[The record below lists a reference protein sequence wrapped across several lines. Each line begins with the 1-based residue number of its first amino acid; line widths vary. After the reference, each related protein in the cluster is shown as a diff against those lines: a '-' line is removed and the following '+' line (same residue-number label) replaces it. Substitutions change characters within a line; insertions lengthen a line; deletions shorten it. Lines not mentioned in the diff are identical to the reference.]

1 MCPSRRRELEMTDLS
16 SESKMRAAM
25 RSRRRRLKLG
35 LAAALATM
43 VLVAPT
49 ALARPAGAGAGAGLA
64 HLGDG
69 PSGVLTASATAPAT
83 SGVVLHRDGSKAVPF
98 RAYPVASESSH
109 RVALRRD
116 GSKAE
121 PFVADLAPTVAP
133 AADGFDWGDAAV
145 GGGAVMIVG
154 LLGLAAIGAYGGHRA
169 RTA

>member
-1 MCPSRRRELEMTDLS
+1 MTDLS

-25 RSRRRRLKLG
+25 RSRRRRLRLG

-43 VLVAPT
+43 VLVTPT

-64 HLGDG
+64 HLGHG
-69 PSGVLTASATAPAT
+69 QSGVLTASATPPAT
-83 SGVVLHRDGSKAVPF
+83 SHVVLHRDGSKAVPF
-98 RAYPVASESSH
+98 
-109 RVALRRD
+109 
-116 GSKAE
+116 
-121 PFVADLAPTVAP
+121 VADVAPTGAP

>member
-1 MCPSRRRELEMTDLS
+1 MTDLS

-64 HLGDG
+64 HLGHE
-69 PSGVLTASATAPAT
+69 PSGVLTASATPAAT
-83 SGVVLHRDGSKAVPF
+83 GDVVLHRDGSKAVPF
-98 RAYPVASESSH
+98 RANPVASESSR
-109 RVALRRD
+109 RVDLRRD
-116 GSKAE
+116 GSKADT
-121 PFVADLAPTVAP
+121 FVADLAPTVAP
-133 AADGFDWGDAAV
+133 AADGFDWGDAAL
-145 GGGAVMIVG
+145 GGGAVMILG

>member
-1 MCPSRRRELEMTDLS
+1 MADLS
-16 SESKMRAAM
+16 SESKMVAAL

-64 HLGDG
+64 HLGQET
-69 PSGVLTASATAPAT
+69 SGVSTDSATPPAA
-83 SGVVLHRDGSKAVPF
+83 GDVVLHRDGSKA
-98 RAYPVASESSH
+98 
-109 RVALRRD
+109 D
-116 GSKAE
+116 
-121 PFVADLAPTVAP
+121 PFVADLATTGVP

-145 GGGAVMIVG
+145 GVGAGMIVS
-154 LLGLAAIGAYGGHRA
+154 LLGIAAIGAYGGRPA